1 MNFLWVRHGLRF
13 REFYNM
19 PYPEQ
24 LLYLASAEL
33 EMEAEDEIIKNRR
46 IGGR

>member
-1 MNFLWVRHGLRF
+1 MNFLWIRHNLRF

-19 PYPEQ
+19 SYEEQ

-33 EMEAEDEIIKNRR
+33 EMEAEKEITENMR
-46 IGGR
+46 IGRR